1 MTQEQSAERGDSPAE
16 DSEDRQIR
24 TDDYGDGDAAVGR
37 GTSPSIAPQ
46 RGASRSAG
54 GALEEGLADAERTYN
69 GTGGESDDGG
79 SGSGDNTDSAE
90 GADGG
95 SGEGGDADD
104 RSADGTTG
112 HDSHDSTGG
121 TRPPKRR
128 EVITARAA
136 ATFEPVGR
144 SVATAR
150 AFVRDT
156 LQGWGLGEIVDDAVV
171 LTSELVTNAVVHAGT
186 AAEVLCLRDGEGV
199 RVEVVDR
206 YPERELPLQDPGQV
220 LGSPDREGGRGLLLC
235 AALASRWGVDYTA
248 ADKRVWFRLDL
259 PERPVGTSAA
269 GPALPDSA
277 LPVAD
282 HRVHVAVIQIDRSG
296 AVAAWNEDAEQLFGY
311 PAEQVV
317 GKPLNDLAAW
327 PHTPGTST
335 GIAEALQLSRWE
347 GSYGVRGA
355 DGRTIPVYASHL
367 RVRDSDGEP
376 STVCLLVRDH
386 ERAVLQSTLR
396 SPVGDSGGR
405 RQESSESATA
415 DPFEVFIGSPAPDDL
430 DSLLQRTVERAR
442 DMLDGDAAYLLLA
455 TDDET
460 ELEVRAST
468 GLPSARQRFARV
480 PVEAGSGRYGSA
492 RMPSVHED
500 LTAVP
505 GAVPLLDGTG
515 MRSVVTVPL
524 KVEGRLTGSLGV
536 ATEAP
541 GRYTNEEAL
550 RLQFAADRIALAVE
564 RARLTELER
573 LRRGSLSFLV
583 EASDLLAGTLDRDQT
598 LALMAQMTVPTLATW
613 CAVYTVSEPGS
624 DPKLSYVLHEDED
637 RIDTLKALLS
647 KVDAPEPVPTP
658 GARVWTAPAD
668 AAHGAALHTSLRGAV
683 LGEDQSFTPG
693 ATRATAAAVGGE
705 TVVLPLVARNRVIGM
720 LTLGKPA
727 DERFRQEILELAEDV
742 SRRAAL
748 ALDNARL
755 YSERTAISQSLQR
768 SLLPPE
774 LPEVTGGVEAEV
786 IYRAAGEGNEVGG
799 DFYDLFEIR
808 DGTYGFAIGDVC
820 GTGPEAASV
829 TGLARHALRL
839 LAREGLGG
847 PAVLERLNTAILDEG
862 SRSRFLTLLY
872 GEMRPQDD
880 GSAELKIVC
889 AGHPLPL
896 RLRQDGSVE
905 SAADPQPLL
914 GVIDDLELY
923 EQTITLD
930 PGDILLCVT
939 DGVTER
945 REGTRMLGDEGLI
958 NVLTTCTGLTAG
970 AVAARIMRAVER
982 FANTAPS
989 DDMAILSMRVPEQ

>member
-1 MTQEQSAERGDSPAE
+1 M
-16 DSEDRQIR
+16 
-24 TDDYGDGDAAVGR
+24 
-37 GTSPSIAPQ
+37 
-46 RGASRSAG
+46 
-54 GALEEGLADAERTYN
+54 
-69 GTGGESDDGG
+69 
-79 SGSGDNTDSAE
+79 
-90 GADGG
+90 
-95 SGEGGDADD
+95 
-104 RSADGTTG
+104 
-112 HDSHDSTGG
+112 
-121 TRPPKRR
+121 
-128 EVITARAA
+128 ITARAA

-156 LQGWGLGEIVDDAVV
+156 LQGWGCADIVDDAVV

-186 AAEVLCLRDGEGV
+186 AADVLCLRSDGGV
-199 RVEVVDR
+199 RISVADR
-206 YPERELPLQDPGQV
+206 YPEREIPLQSAGQTMV
-220 LGSPDREGGRGLLLC
+220 HPDREGGRGLLLC
-235 AALASRWGVDYTA
+235 GALAARWGVEYTA
-248 ADKRVWFRLDL
+248 AQKHVWFHLDL
-259 PERPVGTSAA
+259 PERPAGTRSA
-269 GPALPDSA
+269 GPALPVDA
-277 LPVAD
+277 LPVTD
-282 HRVHVAVIQIDRSG
+282 TRVRVAVIQVDRG
-296 AVAAWNEDAEQLFGY
+296 GGVTFWNEDAQELFGY
-311 PAEQVV
+311 DPEQVI
-317 GKPLNDLAAW
+317 GKPLTDFAAW
-327 PHTPGTST
+327 PHTPGTGT

-347 GSYGVRGA
+347 GSYGIRDA
-355 DGRTIPVYASHL
+355 DGRVVPVYASHL
-367 RVRDSDGEP
+367 RVRDADGEA

-386 ERAVLQSTLR
+386 ERAVLQSPQRPPATE
-396 SPVGDSGGR
+396 STPTHEGR
-405 RQESSESATA
+405 PA

-430 DSLLQRTVERAR
+430 DGLLQRTVERAR

-492 RMPSVHED
+492 RMPAVHED

-505 GAVPLLDGTG
+505 GAVPLLAGTG

-536 ATEAP
+536 AAEGPA
-541 GRYTNEEAL
+541 RYTNEEAL

-564 RARLTELER
+564 RARLTELEK

-613 CAVYTVSEPGS
+613 CAVYTVADQASEPE
-624 DPKLSYVLHEDED
+624 LSYVLHEDED
-637 RIDTLKALLS
+637 RIDGLKTLLQR
-647 KVDAPEPVPTP
+647 VDPPEPVPTP

-668 AAHGAALHTSLRGAV
+668 AAHDAALRTSLRS
-683 LGEDQSFTPG
+683 LGLEESARPSKGPG
-693 ATRATAAAVGGE
+693 ATLATAAAVGGE

-720 LTLGKPA
+720 LTLGKPT
-727 DERFRQEILELAEDV
+727 EEHFRQEILELAEDL

-774 LPEVTGGVEAEV
+774 LPDIPGVEAEV

-799 DFYDLFEIR
+799 DFYDLFPIR
-808 DGTYGFAIGDVC
+808 DGAYGFAIGDVC
-820 GTGPEAASV
+820 GTGPEAAAV

-839 LAREGLGG
+839 LAREGFGG
-847 PAVLERLNTAILDEG
+847 PAVLERLNAAILDEG
-862 SRSRFLTLLY
+862 ARSRFLTLLY
-872 GEMRPQDD
+872 GELWPQDD
-880 GSAELKIVC
+880 GSALLKVVC

-905 SAADPQPLL
+905 PAAEPQPLL
-914 GVIDDLELY
+914 GVMDDLELY
-923 EQTITLD
+923 EQTVTLD
-930 PGDILLCVT
+930 PGDVLLCVT

-945 REGTRMLGDEGLI
+945 REGTRMLGDDGLTD
-958 NVLTTCTGLTAG
+958 VLTTCTGLTAG
-970 AVAARIMRAVER
+970 AVAARVLRAVER
-982 FANTAPS
+982 FAAEPAS
-989 DDMAILSMRVPEQ
+989 DDMAILALRVPEIPAA

>member
-1 MTQEQSAERGDSPAE
+1 MTQEQSAERGSPPA
-16 DSEDRQIR
+16 DGDVGLPAGRN
-24 TDDYGDGDAAVGR
+24 GDGPADGSARTPAIAAQH
-37 GTSPSIAPQ
+37 APQ
-46 RGASRSAG
+46 
-54 GALEEGLADAERTYN
+54 
-69 GTGGESDDGG
+69 
-79 SGSGDNTDSAE
+79 
-90 GADGG
+90 GADGAQGTDGARAG
-95 SGEGGDADD
+95 SDQRYKG
-104 RSADGTTG
+104 
-112 HDSHDSTGG
+112 
-121 TRPPKRR
+121 RR
-128 EVITARAA
+128 VITARAA

-156 LQGWGLGEIVDDAVV
+156 LQGWGLGDIVDDAVV

-186 AAEVLCLRDGEGV
+186 AAEVVCLRDGEGV
-199 RVEVVDR
+199 RIEVVDR
-206 YPERELPLQDPGQV
+206 YPERELPLQDPAHV

-235 AALASRWGVDYTA
+235 AALASHWGVDYTA
-248 ADKRVWFRLDL
+248 ADKRVWFSLDL
-259 PERPVGTSAA
+259 PERPVGTRAA
-269 GPALPDSA
+269 GPALPDDA

-282 HRVHVAVIQIDRSG
+282 ARVHVAVIQIDRGG
-296 AVAAWNEDAEQLFGY
+296 AISAWNEDAEQLFGY

-317 GKPLNDLAAW
+317 GKPLTDFAAW

-335 GIAEALQLSRWE
+335 GIAEALHLSRWE
-347 GSYGVRGA
+347 GSYGLRDA

-386 ERAVLQSTLR
+386 ERAVLQSPLR
-396 SPVGDSGGR
+396 SPAPDSASRHDSGEGPG
-405 RQESSESATA
+405 
-415 DPFEVFIGSPAPDDL
+415 DPFEIFIGSPAPDDL
-430 DSLLQRTVERAR
+430 DGLLQRTVERAR
-442 DMLDGDAAYLLLA
+442 DMLDGDSAYLLLA

-480 PVEAGSGRYGSA
+480 PVEAGTGRYGSA

-500 LTAVP
+500 LTVVP
-505 GAVPLLDGTG
+505 GAVPLLAGTG

-536 ATEAP
+536 ATESP

-598 LALMAQMTVPTLATW
+598 LALMAQMTVPTLAAW
-613 CAVYTVSEPGS
+613 CAVYTVAEPGS

-637 RIDTLKALLS
+637 RIDHLKALLN
-647 KVDAPEPVPTP
+647 KVDPPDPVPAP
-658 GARVWTAPAD
+658 GARVWSAPSD
-668 AAHGAALHTSLRGAV
+668 AAHSAALRSSLRTVV
-683 LGEDQSFTPG
+683 LGEEEHHLSPG
-693 ATRATAAAVGGE
+693 STRATATAVGGE

-727 DERFRQEILELAEDV
+727 EERFRQEILELAEDL

-774 LPEVTGGVEAEV
+774 LPEVSGGVEVEV

-799 DFYDLFEIR
+799 DFYDLFDISE
-808 DGTYGFAIGDVC
+808 DTYGFAIGDVC
-820 GTGPEAASV
+820 GTGPEAAAV

-847 PAVLERLNTAILDEG
+847 PAVLDRLNTAILDEG
-862 SRSRFLTLLY
+862 ARSRFLTLLY
-872 GEMRPQDD
+872 GELRPQRD
-880 GSAELKIVC
+880 GSAELKVVC

-905 SAADPQPLL
+905 PAADPQPLL
-914 GVIDDLELY
+914 GVMDDLELY
-923 EQTITLD
+923 EQRVILD
-930 PGDILLCVT
+930 PGDVLLCVT

-945 REGTRMLGDEGLI
+945 REGTRMLGDDGLAD
-958 NVLTTCTGLTAG
+958 VLTSCTGLTAG

-982 FANTAPS
+982 FASAAPS
-989 DDMAILSMRVPEQ
+989 DDMAILAMRVPE